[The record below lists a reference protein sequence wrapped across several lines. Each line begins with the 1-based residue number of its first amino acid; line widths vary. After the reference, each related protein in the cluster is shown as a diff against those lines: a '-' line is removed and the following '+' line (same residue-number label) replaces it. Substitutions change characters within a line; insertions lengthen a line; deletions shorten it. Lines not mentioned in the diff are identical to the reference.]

1 MKEKAMRHAIF
12 GAISFTLLLA
22 WSGTAWSQAE
32 QGQRALAPITPVLQ
46 KYCVGCH
53 SGEKPKGDLA
63 LDGLSADF
71 GANGAAW
78 NKVLE
83 RLTDRTMPPKGKPQ
97 PSDAERKSVTDWI
110 SGGLTAYQQ
119 DRAHTQ
125 GRALLRRL
133 NRIEYE
139 NTINDLLGTD
149 IRLLARLPQDGS
161 AFGFDTVDVAL
172 DMAGPILER
181 YIEAADV
188 ALDAALAHGP
198 QPAAL
203 KTRFE
208 INESTKNLTSKGRPL
223 ERQLFSFRCLIES
236 DRVVYFFSDV
246 GTPPETWRVFQS
258 GRVPVAGRYTYRIQA
273 SSYQDPDRLVSYLVY
288 AGELRRGATEGRY
301 VGVFDVTEEPSVAE
315 FTVYQNAGETIRII
329 PYGVT
334 DQPRN
339 FNLKK
344 PEEYPGSGLGVH
356 WMEVEGPISPWP
368 PVSYTRLLGEMSL
381 DNGSLADAEMIVRR
395 LLPKA
400 FRRPV
405 TVDEV
410 KLYVALVESKLKQGG
425 TFEQALR
432 IGLKAVLCSPDFL
445 YLKTSPGWLSDYE
458 LACRLSYFL
467 WSTMPDDVLLEL
479 AAKGEL
485 GKSETLHAQVER
497 MLNDPRAHAFTENF
511 TGQWLNTRDVFATT
525 PEMSL
530 YRDYD
535 DLLGQ
540 SMVRETQLFFEE
552 MLKGDRSLLEFV
564 HCDWSILNE
573 RLAKHYGIAGVKGQS
588 FRKVVL
594 PPDSHRGGVLTQ
606 ASVLKVTANGLATSP
621 VQRGAFVLDRI
632 LGTPPPPP
640 PNDVEAIEPDVRGAT
655 TIREQLA
662 KHRQNAACAAC
673 HAKIDPPGFALES
686 FDVIGHW
693 RDRYRIYAGDR
704 TGMGNGLRQTKDGSM
719 VECADE
725 LAGKGPFRNIDEFK
739 QLLLQDK
746 DQIARNLTEQL
757 FVFATGHKMEFADRD
772 ALEKIVAAL
781 PSKHYGFRA
790 LIHEVVQSDLFRN
803 K

>member
-1 MKEKAMRHAIF
+1 MPACVRLFCALLRAVVVGLIC
-12 GAISFTLLLA
+12 GAITTQAAELPSFEKQIQPLL
-22 WSGTAWSQAE
+22 QE
-32 QGQRALAPITPVLQ
+32 
-46 KYCVGCH
+46 YCVGCH
-53 SGEKPKGDLA
+53 SGQKPKGDLA
-63 LDGLSADF
+63 LDGLTPDF
-71 GANGAAW
+71 GADAAAW
-78 NKVLE
+78 NKVLK
-83 RLTDRTMPPKGKPQ
+83 RLNEHTMPPNGKPQ
-97 PSDAERKSVTDWI
+97 PSDSQRQSVTDWI
-110 SGGLTAYQQ
+110 TSGLKAHQQ
-119 DRAHTQ
+119 DRAQTQ

-161 AFGFDTVDVAL
+161 AFGFDTVDVGL

-198 QPAAL
+198 RPVAL
-203 KTRFE
+203 KNRFE
-208 INESTKNLTSKGRPL
+208 INEQTKNLTSKGRPL
-223 ERQLFSFRCLIES
+223 ERQLFAFRCLIES

-246 GTPPETWRVFQS
+246 GTPPETWRVFHS
-258 GRVPVAGRYTYRIQA
+258 GRAPVAGRYTYRIQV
-273 SSYQDPDRLVSYLVY
+273 SSYQDPDRLVSCLVY

-315 FTVYQNAGETIRII
+315 FTVYQNAGETIRLI

-334 DQPRN
+334 GQPRN
-339 FNLKK
+339 FNLQK
-344 PEEYPGSGLGVH
+344 PQDYSGSGLGVH
-356 WMEVEGPISPWP
+356 WMEVEGPISAWP
-368 PVSYTRLLGEMSL
+368 PISYTRLLGEVSL
-381 DNGSLADAEMIVRR
+381 DNGSLADAENIVRR

-405 TVDEV
+405 TEDEV
-410 KLYVALVESKLKQGG
+410 TLYVTLVDSSMKQGR
-425 TFEQALR
+425 TFEEALR
-432 IGLKAVLCSPDFL
+432 IGLKGVLCSPDFL
-445 YLKTSPGWLSDYE
+445 YLKLSPGRLNDFE
-458 LACRLSYFL
+458 LASRLSYFL
-467 WSTMPDDVLLEL
+467 WSTMPDDPLLKL
-479 AAKGEL
+479 AEKGEL
-485 GKSETLHAQVER
+485 GKSDTLHAQVER
-497 MLNDPRAHAFTENF
+497 MLNDPRTHAFTENF
-511 TGQWLNTRDVFATT
+511 TGQWLNIRDVFATT

-540 SMVRETQLFFEE
+540 SMVQETHLFFEE
-552 MLKGDRSLLEFV
+552 LLKRDRSLLEFV

-573 RLAKHYGIAGVKGQS
+573 RLARHYGIAGVKGQS
-588 FRKVVL
+588 FRKVNL
-594 PPDSHRGGVLTQ
+594 PADSHRGGVLTQ

-621 VQRGAFVLDRI
+621 VQRGVFVMDRI

-640 PNDVEAIEPDVRGAT
+640 PEDVEAIEPDVRGAT
-655 TIREQLA
+655 TIRTQLA

-693 RDRYRIYAGDR
+693 RDRYRIYANDR
-704 TGMGNGLRQTKDGSM
+704 TGMGNGLRQTKDGAM

-725 LAGKGPFRNIDEFK
+725 LAGKGTFRNIDEFK
-739 QLLLQDK
+739 QLLLEDK

-757 FVFATGHKMEFADRD
+757 LVFATGHKMELADRD
-772 ALEKIVAAL
+772 TVEKIVAAL
-781 PSKHYGFRA
+781 PSKNYGFRA
-790 LIHEVVQSDLFRN
+790 LVHEVVQSELFRQ